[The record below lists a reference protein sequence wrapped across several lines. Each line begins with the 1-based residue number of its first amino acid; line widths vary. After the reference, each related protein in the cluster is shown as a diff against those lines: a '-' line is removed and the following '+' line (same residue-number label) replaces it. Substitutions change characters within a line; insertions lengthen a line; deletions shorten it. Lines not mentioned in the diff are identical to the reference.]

1 MNFIYQAVDRKGRRV
16 RGELCLP
23 TRQDALR
30 QLQRQGLTPLSL
42 EVKRRNLGSR
52 RRLKAEEL
60 NMAIHELAT
69 MLAAGVSMADAVE
82 AQERGARH
90 PKLITALQAMAN
102 GLRQGQSFPV
112 VLESAGLDL
121 PRYVYQLVAAGEMTG
136 NLAGALRDCA
146 TQMEYERRTRAELQG
161 ALIYP
166 AILVLSGVLAVATLF
181 VFVVPK
187 FANLLNETAQLLWL
201 AWAVLS
207 IGVWSNESSGLLA
220 FAVLLLAGG
229 IAVALRNP
237 ALRAH
242 ALDQLVRL
250 PVVGEWLMQA
260 EIAQWS
266 KVLGTLLGNRVPLVE
281 ALLLS
286 AAGVRIAR
294 QRRTLE
300 RVTQDVRAGI
310 ALSAALEER
319 QAVTSIGSSLVRV
332 GEASGQLAEMLQS
345 LATLY
350 GEAGQARM
358 KKALVLIEP
367 LAILLIGSVFG
378 LIITGVVLAITSAND
393 MVL

>member
-90 PKLITALQAMAN
+90 PKLISALQAMAN

-187 FANLLNETAQLLWL
+187 FANLLNETAQLPWL

-220 FAVLLLAGG
+220 
-229 IAVALRNP
+229 ALPWRC
-237 ALRAH
+237 AIR
-242 ALDQLVRL
+242 R
-250 PVVGEWLMQA
+250 
-260 EIAQWS
+260 
-266 KVLGTLLGNRVPLVE
+266 
-281 ALLLS
+281 S
-286 AAGVRIAR
+286 APMR
-294 QRRTLE
+294 
-300 RVTQDVRAGI
+300 
-310 ALSAALEER
+310 S
-319 QAVTSIGSSLVRV
+319 TSWC
-332 GEASGQLAEMLQS
+332 AC
-345 LATLY
+345 
-350 GEAGQARM
+350 
-358 KKALVLIEP
+358 P
-367 LAILLIGSVFG
+367 
-378 LIITGVVLAITSAND
+378 
-393 MVL
+393 

>member
-1 MNFIYQAVDRKGRRV
+1 MACA
-16 RGELCLP
+16 RGNP
-23 TRQDALR
+23 
-30 QLQRQGLTPLSL
+30 
-42 EVKRRNLGSR
+42 
-52 RRLKAEEL
+52 
-60 NMAIHELAT
+60 
-69 MLAAGVSMADAVE
+69 
-82 AQERGARH
+82 
-90 PKLITALQAMAN
+90 
-102 GLRQGQSFPV
+102 FPV

-187 FANLLNETAQLLWL
+187 FANLLNETAQLPWL

-286 AAGVRIAR
+286 AAGVRIAGSAGP
-294 QRRTLE
+294 LE

-310 ALSAALEER
+310 AFVGSVGGAPGGHVHRFEPGAGWRGLRAAR
-319 QAVTSIGSSLVRV
+319 GDA
-332 GEASGQLAEMLQS
+332 AEPGDALWR
-345 LATLY
+345 
-350 GEAGQARM
+350 GRAGANE
-358 KKALVLIEP
+358 KALVLIEP

>member
-1 MNFIYQAVDRKGRRV
+1 
-16 RGELCLP
+16 
-23 TRQDALR
+23 
-30 QLQRQGLTPLSL
+30 
-42 EVKRRNLGSR
+42 
-52 RRLKAEEL
+52 
-60 NMAIHELAT
+60 MAIHELAT

-187 FANLLNETAQLLWL
+187 FANLLNETAQLPWL

-281 ALLLS
+281 ALVLS

-300 RVTQDVRAGI
+300 RVTQDAGRHRLVGSVGGAPGGHVHRFEPGAGWRGLRAARGDAAEPGDALWRGRAG
-310 ALSAALEER
+310 ANEKGPGADR
-319 QAVTSIGSSLVRV
+319 
-332 GEASGQLAEMLQS
+332 ASGDPADRLCVRPDHYRRGTGDYQRQRHGALN
-345 LATLY
+345 
-350 GEAGQARM
+350 AGYRCRGW
-358 KKALVLIEP
+358 LDE
-367 LAILLIGSVFG
+367 
-378 LIITGVVLAITSAND
+378 T
-393 MVL
+393 